1 MSDTA
6 PTPYTLVARAGDTF
20 TRVLTWTES
29 DGTTAIDLT
38 GASVEWSLT
47 DGTTVITYEDETEA
61 SITTPAS
68 GEVTLALTPTQTRA
82 LFGSA
87 WRYEVTITDA
97 GGLRTTLIEGL
108 LTVGREVAE

>member
-1 MSDTA
+1 VSDTA

-29 DGTTAIDLT
+29 DGTAIDLT
-38 GASVEWSLT
+38 GGSVEWSLT
-47 DGTTVITYEDETEA
+47 DGTTTTTYEDETEA

-68 GEVTLALTPTQTRA
+68 GEITLALTPTQTRA
-82 LFGSA
+82 LFGSV
-87 WRYEVTITDA
+87 WRYEVTITDS
-97 GGLRTTLIEGL
+97 GGLRTTLLEGL